1 MISDVFHL
9 SVVKFSSRDAPLFRP
24 LAASES
30 KDAVKVLVQPA
41 CFEDK
46 SRSCQ
51 LATCLSESFR
61 VFQSLSESFRVFHLQ
76 DCSGKL
82 FGACQKQMEA
92 VESDQAEDIAER
104 PRKSA
109 AAQGDEEAKGG

>member
-61 VFQSLSESFRVFHLQ
+61 VFHLQ

-92 VESDQAEDIAER
+92 VESDQAEDISER
-104 PRKSA
+104 PRKIRLCTRR
-109 AAQGDEEAKGG
+109 

>member
-1 MISDVFHL
+1 MICDVFHL

-46 SRSCQ
+46 SRSCP
-51 LATCLSESFR
+51 LATCLSESFICR
-61 VFQSLSESFRVFHLQ
+61 IAVGSS
-76 DCSGKL
+76 SGHARSKWKPL
-82 FGACQKQMEA
+82 KAIKQRTSQKGLG
-92 VESDQAEDIAER
+92 
-104 PRKSA
+104 KSA
-109 AAQGDEEAKGG
+109 SAQGDEEAKGG